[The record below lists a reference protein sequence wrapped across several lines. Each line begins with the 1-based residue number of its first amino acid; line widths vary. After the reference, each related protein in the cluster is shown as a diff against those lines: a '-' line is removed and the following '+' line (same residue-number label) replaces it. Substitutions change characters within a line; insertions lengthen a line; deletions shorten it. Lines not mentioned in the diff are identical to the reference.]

1 LKKAYAKPSLG
12 IAKTGANQQPAMSAN
27 SLPKAQP
34 EVTYLRP
41 THGLAAL
48 NLRDLWV
55 YRELVY
61 FLTWRDILVRYKQT
75 VLGATWAVIQPVIQ
89 MVVFT
94 FIFSNAA
101 GLSSEGVPYPI
112 FNFTA
117 LLPWGL
123 FSKAMNDAGRSL
135 VSNRNMITKIY
146 FPRLTIPVS
155 SVLAG
160 LVDFGIAFAVYILLI
175 LYYTFFPGSSYTFRF
190 TPALF
195 TLPLIII
202 LALIATLGVSLW
214 LSAMNVIYRDVG
226 QILPFLTQIWFFVT
240 PIVYSASVVSKK
252 WQIVYALN
260 PLTGV
265 VEGFRWCLLGIH
277 SLPWQ
282 LLAISSLVAV
292 ILLVSG
298 LVYFRNMERSFAD
311 EI

>member
-1 LKKAYAKPSLG
+1 MA
-12 IAKTGANQQPAMSAN
+12 ANQLSK
-27 SLPKAQP
+27 SRSD
-34 EVTYLRP
+34 VIFLRP

-55 YRELVY
+55 YRELVL

-75 VLGATWAVIQPVIQ
+75 VLGAAWAVIQPVVQ

-101 GLSSEGVPYPI
+101 GLPSEGVPYPI

-135 VSNRNMITKIY
+135 VTNRNMITKIY
-146 FPRLTIPVS
+146 FPRLTIPVA

-160 LVDFGIAFAVYILLI
+160 LVDFAIAFIVYIVII
-175 LYYTFFPGSSYTFRF
+175 LFYTFAPNSSFAFKF

-195 TLPLIII
+195 TLPLFII
-202 LALIATLGVSLW
+202 LALVATLGVSLW
-214 LSAMNVIYRDVG
+214 FSAMNVIYRDVG
-226 QILPFLTQIWFFVT
+226 HILPFLTQVWFFIT
-240 PIVYSASVVSKK
+240 PIVYSSSEVSKN
-252 WQIVYALN
+252 WQILYVLN

-265 VEGFRWCLLGIH
+265 VEGFRWSLLGIH
-277 SLPWQ
+277 TLPWQ
-282 LLAISSLVAV
+282 LLVVSAGVAV
-292 ILLVSG
+292 MLLITG
-298 LVYFRNMERSFAD
+298 LVYFRNMERTFAD

>member
-1 LKKAYAKPSLG
+1 
-12 IAKTGANQQPAMSAN
+12 MSAN
-27 SLPKAQP
+27 PLSKTQP

-41 THGLAAL
+41 TRGLAAL

-75 VLGATWAVIQPVIQ
+75 VLGAAWAVIQPVIQ

-94 FIFSNAA
+94 FIFSTAA

-135 VSNRNMITKIY
+135 VTNRNMITKIY
-146 FPRLTIPVS
+146 FPRLTIPVA

-160 LVDFGIAFAVYILLI
+160 LVDFGIAFIVYVLI
-175 LYYTFFPGSSYTFRF
+175 IIYYTFTPGSTYSFQL

-195 TLPLIII
+195 ALPLVII

-214 LSAMNVIYRDVG
+214 LSALNVIYRDVG
-226 QILPFLTQIWFFVT
+226 HILPFLTQIWFFVT
-240 PIVYSASVVSKK
+240 PIVYSASVVSNK

-292 ILLVSG
+292 VLLVTG
-298 LVYFRNMERSFAD
+298 LVYFRSMERSFAD

>member
-1 LKKAYAKPSLG
+1 MA
-12 IAKTGANQQPAMSAN
+12 TNQLSTPTS
-27 SLPKAQP
+27 

-41 THGLAAL
+41 TRGLAAL

-75 VLGATWAVIQPVIQ
+75 VLGAAWAVIQPVVQ
-89 MVVFT
+89 MMVFT
-94 FIFSNAA
+94 LIFSNAA

-135 VSNRNMITKIY
+135 VTNRNMITKIY
-146 FPRLTIPVS
+146 FPRLTIPVAS
-155 SVLAG
+155 ILAG
-160 LVDFGIAFAVYILLI
+160 LLDFGIAFVVYVLII
-175 LYYTFFPGSSYTFRF
+175 LYYSLSPGSTYTFKF
-190 TPALF
+190 TTALL
-195 TLPLIII
+195 TLPLFII

-226 QILPFLTQIWFFVT
+226 HILPFLTQIWFFVT
-240 PIVYSASVVSKK
+240 PIVYSASVVSPK
-252 WQIVYALN
+252 WQILYALN

-265 VEGFRWCLLGIH
+265 VEGFRWSLLGIH

-282 LLAISSLVAV
+282 LLVISSVIAV

>member
-1 LKKAYAKPSLG
+1 MAANQLSKPS
-12 IAKTGANQQPAMSAN
+12 SD
-27 SLPKAQP
+27 
-34 EVTYLRP
+34 VTFLRP
-41 THGLAAL
+41 TRGLAAL
-48 NLRDLWV
+48 NLRDLWI
-55 YRELVY
+55 YRELVL
-61 FLTWRDILVRYKQT
+61 FLTWRDVLVRYKQT
-75 VLGATWAVIQPVIQ
+75 VLGAAWAVIQPVIQ

-101 GLSSEGVPYPI
+101 SFSSEGVPYPI

-135 VSNRNMITKIY
+135 VTNRNMITKIY
-146 FPRLTIPVS
+146 FPRLTIPVA

-160 LVDFGIAFAVYILLI
+160 MVDFAIAFAVYIVII
-175 LYYTFFPGSSYTFRF
+175 LYYTFSPGSSYTFKF
-190 TPALF
+190 TPALLA
-195 TLPLIII
+195 LPLFII

-214 LSAMNVIYRDVG
+214 FSAMNVIYRDVG
-226 QILPFLTQIWFFVT
+226 HILPFLTQIWFFAT

-252 WQIVYALN
+252 WQILYALN

-265 VEGFRWCLLGIH
+265 VEGFRWSLLGVH

-282 LLAISSLVAV
+282 LVAISSGIAV
-292 ILLVSG
+292 VVLITG
-298 LVYFRNMERSFAD
+298 LVYFRNMERTFAD

>member
-1 LKKAYAKPSLG
+1 MATKHLS
-12 IAKTGANQQPAMSAN
+12 KTS
-27 SLPKAQP
+27 SD
-34 EVTYLRP
+34 VIFLRP
-41 THGLAAL
+41 TRGLAAL

-55 YRELVY
+55 YRELVL

-75 VLGATWAVIQPVIQ
+75 VLGATWAVIQPVVQ

-135 VSNRNMITKIY
+135 VTNRNMITKIY
-146 FPRLTIPVS
+146 FPRLTIPVA

-160 LVDFGIAFAVYILLI
+160 MVDFAIAFLVYIVII
-175 LYYTFFPGSSYTFRF
+175 LYYTFSPTSTYSFKI

-195 TLPLIII
+195 ALPVFIV

-214 LSAMNVIYRDVG
+214 FSAMNVIYRDVG
-226 QILPFLTQIWFFVT
+226 HILPFLTQIWFFVT
-240 PIVYSASVVSKK
+240 PIVYSASVVSQK
-252 WQIVYALN
+252 WQILYALN

-265 VEGFRWCLLGIH
+265 VEGFRWSLLGVH

-282 LLAISSLVAV
+282 LLAVSSGVAILVL
-292 ILLVSG
+292 ITG
-298 LVYFRNMERSFAD
+298 LVYFRNMERTFAD

>member
-1 LKKAYAKPSLG
+1 MASNPLS
-12 IAKTGANQQPAMSAN
+12 PARPDIT
-27 SLPKAQP
+27 L
-34 EVTYLRP
+34 LRP

-55 YRELVY
+55 YRELVL
-61 FLTWRDILVRYKQT
+61 FLTWRDVLVRYKQT
-75 VLGATWAVIQPVIQ
+75 VLGAAWAVIQPVIQ

-94 FIFSNAA
+94 FIFSTAA

-135 VSNRNMITKIY
+135 VTNRNMITKIY
-146 FPRLTIPVS
+146 FPRLTIPVA

-160 LVDFGIAFAVYILLI
+160 MVDFAIGFIVYIVI
-175 LYYTFFPGSSYTFRF
+175 VLYYTFAPGSTYTFKF
-190 TPALF
+190 TPTLF
-195 TLPLIII
+195 ALPLCII
-202 LALIATLGVSLW
+202 LAFIATLGISLW
-214 LSAMNVIYRDVG
+214 FSAMNVIYRDVG
-226 QILPFLTQIWFFVT
+226 HILPFLTQIWFFVT
-240 PIVYSASVVSKK
+240 PIVYSASVVSTK
-252 WQIVYALN
+252 WQILYALN

-265 VEGFRWCLLGIH
+265 VEGFRWCLLGVH

-282 LLAISSLVAV
+282 LLAISSGIAV
-292 ILLVSG
+292 LLLVTG
-298 LVYFRNMERSFAD
+298 LVYFRNMERTFAD

>member
-1 LKKAYAKPSLG
+1 MAPIQPST
-12 IAKTGANQQPAMSAN
+12 ARPD
-27 SLPKAQP
+27 
-34 EVTYLRP
+34 VTLLRP

-55 YRELVY
+55 YRELVL
-61 FLTWRDILVRYKQT
+61 FLTWRDVLVRYKQT
-75 VLGATWAVIQPVIQ
+75 VLGAAWAVIQPVIQ

-94 FIFSNAA
+94 LIFSNAA

-135 VSNRNMITKIY
+135 VTNRNMITKIY
-146 FPRLTIPVS
+146 FPRLTIPVA

-160 LVDFGIAFAVYILLI
+160 MVDFAIALAVYIVII
-175 LYYTFFPGSSYTFRF
+175 LYYSIAPGSTYTYKF

-195 TLPLIII
+195 ALPLFIL

-214 LSAMNVIYRDVG
+214 FSAMNVVYRDVG
-226 QILPFLTQIWFFVT
+226 HILPFLTQIWFFAT
-240 PIVYSASVVSKK
+240 PIVYSASIVSPK
-252 WQIVYALN
+252 WQILYALN

-265 VEGFRWCLLGIH
+265 VEGFRWCLLGVH

-282 LLAISSLVAV
+282 LLAISSGIAVLV
-292 ILLVSG
+292 LVTG
-298 LVYFRNMERSFAD
+298 MVYFRNMERTFAD

>member
-1 LKKAYAKPSLG
+1 MKVCAGRLPGTAKIGKNNKSHMATNPLS
-12 IAKTGANQQPAMSAN
+12 KVRPD
-27 SLPKAQP
+27 
-34 EVTYLRP
+34 VTFLRP
-41 THGLAAL
+41 TRGLAAL

-61 FLTWRDILVRYKQT
+61 FLTWRDVLVRYKQT

-94 FIFSNAA
+94 LIFSNAA

-135 VSNRNMITKIY
+135 VTNRNMITKIY
-146 FPRLTIPVS
+146 FPRLTIPVA

-160 LVDFGIAFAVYILLI
+160 MVDFAIGFVVYII
-175 LYYTFFPGSSYTFRF
+175 IIIYYSVLPGSSYTFKF
-190 TPALF
+190 TPGLLALPAC
-195 TLPLIII
+195 LI
-202 LALIATLGVSLW
+202 LAFIATLGVSLW

-226 QILPFLTQIWFFVT
+226 HILPFLTQIWFFIT
-240 PIVYSASVVSKK
+240 PIVYSASVVSNR
-252 WQIVYALN
+252 WQILYALN

-265 VEGFRWCLLGIH
+265 VEGFRWSILGVH

-282 LLAISSLVAV
+282 LMAISAGVA
-292 ILLVSG
+292 ILLLASG
-298 LVYFRNMERSFAD
+298 LVYFRNMERTFAD

>member
-1 LKKAYAKPSLG
+1 MATNQLSKPRSDVIL
-12 IAKTGANQQPAMSAN
+12 
-27 SLPKAQP
+27 
-34 EVTYLRP
+34 LRP
-41 THGLAAL
+41 THGWAAL

-55 YRELVY
+55 YRELVF

-75 VLGATWAVIQPVIQ
+75 VLGAAWAVIQPVIQ

-101 GLSSEGVPYPI
+101 GLTSEGAPYPVFI
-112 FNFTA
+112 FTA

-146 FPRLTIPVS
+146 FPRLTIPVA

-160 LVDFGIAFAVYILLI
+160 LVDFAIGFAVYIFII
-175 LYYTFFPGSSYTFRF
+175 LYYTLSPTSTYSFKF
-190 TPALF
+190 TTSLFALPIF
-195 TLPLIII
+195 IL
-202 LALIATLGVSLW
+202 LALVATLGVSLW
-214 LSAMNVIYRDVG
+214 FSAMNVIYRDVG
-226 QILPFLTQIWFFVT
+226 HILPFLTQIWFFVT
-240 PIVYSASVVSKK
+240 PIGYSSSVVSQK
-252 WQIVYALN
+252 WQILYALN

-265 VEGFRWCLLGIH
+265 VEGFRWCLLGMH

-282 LLAISSLVAV
+282 LLAVSAGVAT
-292 ILLVSG
+292 ILMVSG
-298 LVYFRNMERSFAD
+298 LVYFRNMERTFAD

>member
-1 LKKAYAKPSLG
+1 M
-12 IAKTGANQQPAMSAN
+12 TANQFSK
-27 SLPKAQP
+27 SHS
-34 EVTYLRP
+34 EVTFLRP

-48 NLRDLWV
+48 NLRDLWI
-55 YRELVY
+55 YRELVL

-75 VLGATWAVIQPVIQ
+75 VLGAAWAVIQPIVQ

-94 FIFSNAA
+94 LIFSNAA

-135 VSNRNMITKIY
+135 VTNRNMITKIY
-146 FPRLTIPVS
+146 FPRLTIPVA

-160 LVDFGIAFAVYILLI
+160 MVDFAIAFVVYIVII
-175 LYYTFFPGSSYTFRF
+175 LFYTFSPNSIYTFKF
-190 TPALF
+190 TPALL
-195 TLPLIII
+195 TLPLFIL
-202 LALIATLGVSLW
+202 LALVATLGVSFW

-226 QILPFLTQIWFFVT
+226 HILPFLTQIWFFVT
-240 PIVYSASVVSKK
+240 PIVYSSSVVSKN
-252 WQIVYALN
+252 WQILYALN

-265 VEGFRWCLLGIH
+265 VEGFRWSLLGIH
-277 SLPWQ
+277 TLPWQ
-282 LLAISSLVAV
+282 LLAVSAGIAVV
-292 ILLVSG
+292 ILISG
-298 LVYFRNMERSFAD
+298 LVYFRNMERTFAD